1 MTNNKK
7 LSKAKPVDK
16 VAQALAALQEYIVDG
31 ELEPGTELPSESE
44 MVQQIGVSKFVMREA
59 LRVAQSQGLIE
70 ISQGR
75 RTRVADISIKPAACL
90 MNLALKRST
99 DLLLEL
105 TEARRSLE
113 ISMVQLAA
121 TRRTEDQVEAM
132 EETLTTMER
141 HRDDL
146 FLCVEKDIEFHE
158 LMAQATGNRVFEMIH
173 ESIAELLSESRRET
187 MLRSG
192 VNLPVAE
199 HRRILD
205 AIRDKDPQQ
214 AVAAMSAHLDT
225 AELSLKQN

>member
-16 VAQALAALQEYIVDG
+16 VAQALAALHEYIVDG

-44 MVQQIGVSKFVMREA
+44 MVEQIGVSKFVMREA

-75 RTRVADISIKPAACL
+75 RTRVADISVKPAACL

-173 ESIAELLSESRRET
+173 ESIAELLSESRRKT

-205 AIRDKDPQQ
+205 AIRDRDPQQ

>member
-16 VAQALAALQEYIVDG
+16 VEQALAALHEYIVDG

-44 MVQQIGVSKFVMREA
+44 MVEQIGVSKFVMREA
-59 LRVAQSQGLIE
+59 LRVAQSQGLVE

-75 RTRVADISIKPAACL
+75 RTRVADISIKPAAGL
-90 MNLALKRST
+90 MNLALKRSN

-105 TEARRSLE
+105 TEARRTLE

-121 TRRTEDQVEAM
+121 KRRTDAQVKAM
-132 EETLTTMER
+132 EETVAMMEN
-141 HRDDL
+141 HQGDL
-146 FLCVEKDIEFHE
+146 LLCVEKDIEFHE
-158 LMAQATGNRVFEMIH
+158 IMAQATGNRVFEMIH

-192 VNLPVAE
+192 VDLPVAE
-199 HRRILD
+199 HRRVLD
-205 AIRDKDPQQ
+205 AIREQDPEE

>member
-16 VAQALAALQEYIVDG
+16 VEQALAALHEYIVDG

-44 MVQQIGVSKFVMREA
+44 MVEQIGVSKFVMREA
-59 LRVAQSQGLIE
+59 LRVAQSQGLVE

-75 RTRVADISIKPAACL
+75 RTRVADISIKPAAGL
-90 MNLALKRST
+90 MNLALKRSN

-105 TEARRSLE
+105 TEARRTLE

-121 TRRTEDQVEAM
+121 KRRTDAQVKAM
-132 EETLTTMER
+132 EETVAMMEN
-141 HRDDL
+141 HQGDL
-146 FLCVEKDIEFHE
+146 LLCVEKDIEFHE
-158 LMAQATGNRVFEMIH
+158 IMAQATGNRVFEMIH
-173 ESIAELLSESRRET
+173 ESIAELLSDSRRET

-192 VNLPVAE
+192 VDLPVAE
-199 HRRILD
+199 HRRVLD
-205 AIRDKDPQQ
+205 AIREQDPEE

>member
-1 MTNNKK
+1 
-7 LSKAKPVDK
+7 
-16 VAQALAALQEYIVDG
+16 
-31 ELEPGTELPSESE
+31 
-44 MVQQIGVSKFVMREA
+44 
-59 LRVAQSQGLIE
+59 
-70 ISQGR
+70 
-75 RTRVADISIKPAACL
+75 

-121 TRRTEDQVEAM
+121 ARRTDAQVKAM
-132 EETLTTMER
+132 EETVATIEI

-146 FLCVEKDIEFHE
+146 LLCVEKDIEFHE
-158 LMAQATGNRVFEMIH
+158 IMAQATGNRVFEMIH

-192 VNLPVAE
+192 VDLPVAE

-205 AIRDKDPQQ
+205 AIREKDPEA
-214 AVAAMSAHLDT
+214 AVAAMSTHLDT